1 MGKTLD
7 GLNRFKPSV
16 VLANLSPISFEVL
29 RYAPKGVFRIGT
41 GQADHPLVYDTMK
54 KFAPF
59 MDAAGV
65 VSQSMKQKTESMPEF
80 GRTPVHYLPY
90 GVPVPAA
97 AREPAGDIQRPLR
110 ILYLGRLYREQKRVQ
125 LFPQILEQ
133 LQSAGIPFHWT
144 VAGEGPEKEAL
155 EQTMKSTPSQTVSF
169 PGTISYA
176 QVPELLRA
184 HDVFLMASDYEGL
197 PLSLLEA
204 MGEGLVPV
212 VSDLPSGIPE
222 VVDETNGILV
232 APDDVSG
239 YARAIIRL
247 ANDRG
252 ELASLSRNAHERVKA
267 EFSVEAMTDRWL
279 YIFPKQI
286 PAIGD
291 WPTHGNIKPPLS
303 APHPLWFSPPMRA
316 IRRLVAKFR

>member
-1 MGKTLD
+1 
-7 GLNRFKPSV
+7 
-16 VLANLSPISFEVL
+16 
-29 RYAPKGVFRIGT
+29 
-41 GQADHPLVYDTMK
+41 MK
-54 KFAPF
+54 QFTPF

-65 VSQSMKQKTESMPEF
+65 VSQSMKQKAESRPEF
-80 GRTPVHYLPY
+80 GRVPVHYLPY

-97 AREPAGDIQRPLR
+97 VRESADDIQRPLR

-144 VAGEGPEKEAL
+144 IAGEGPEKDAL
-155 EQTMKSTPSQTVSF
+155 EQTMKSTPTQTVSF

-184 HDVFLMASDYEGL
+184 HDVFLMTSDYEGL

-222 VVDETNGILV
+222 VVNQTNGILV
-232 APDDVSG
+232 SPDDVHG

-247 ANDRG
+247 ANNRG

-279 YIFPKQI
+279 SVFPKEFQV
-286 PAIGD
+286 AGD
-291 WPTHGNIKPPLS
+291 WPARVDIKAPLS
-303 APHPLWFSPPMRA
+303 ARHPIWFSPPMRA
-316 IRRLVAKFR
+316 IRRLAANFR